1 MQKLTSYDSLTSFG
15 WVCAIV
21 VVLVLRDIP
30 LFDYESYNLVAS
42 CVLVAAVAGIV
53 VLLYLQRKIK
63 RRAEDKVRMSELIL
77 PTDIQILA
85 KSNSQLLDD
94 AIDLRCAQ
102 RGNGRSPGD

>member
-63 RRAEDKVRMSELIL
+63 RRAEDKCQWRRQGGPL
-77 PTDIQILA
+77 
-85 KSNSQLLDD
+85 
-94 AIDLRCAQ
+94 
-102 RGNGRSPGD
+102 GRSKTVPPGVIGQHKCPRQLARINVT